1 MKTFHPCK
9 DDDGKPVEIFH
20 PSQPSAI
27 AAWAD
32 HNQIATA
39 TPGSPM
45 PASISGIAVSA
56 WTDAPA
62 DFAGW
67 EKLVAGIQFEEAPM
81 KPVPGKK
88 PASGAVVVEA
98 DGRVWVV
105 SPTNKPFG
113 YMNTF
118 PKGKIDTKPH
128 MSLRATALKEVF
140 EESGLQIALTG
151 VLCDSVRD
159 TSVTRYYLGRRIGG
173 NPAAMDWESQA
184 VHLVPMAILTEFAS
198 HPNDQSVINA
208 LQTKGGN

>member
-1 MKTFHPCK
+1 M
-9 DDDGKPVEIFH
+9 E
-20 PSQPSAI
+20 
-27 AAWAD
+27 AWAD
-32 HNQIATA
+32 PTQLATA
-39 TPGSPM
+39 TPDSPM
-45 PASISGIAVSA
+45 PASISGIAVAA

-62 DFAGW
+62 DVAGW
-67 EKLVAGIQFEEAPM
+67 EKLVAGIQFVEPPM

-105 SPTNKPFG
+105 SSTNKPFG
-113 YMNTF
+113 YVNTF

-184 VHLVPMAILTEFAS
+184 VHLVPVAMLNKFAS
-198 HPNDQSVINA
+198 HPNDHSVINA
-208 LQTKGGN
+208 LQTKGRN